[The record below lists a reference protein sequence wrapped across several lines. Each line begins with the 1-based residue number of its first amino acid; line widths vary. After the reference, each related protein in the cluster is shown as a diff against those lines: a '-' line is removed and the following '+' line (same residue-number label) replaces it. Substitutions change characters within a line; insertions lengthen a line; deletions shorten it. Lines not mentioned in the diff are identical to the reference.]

1 MIRKIGLQL
10 GTIALFVFMVW
21 NAYLALS
28 RFNERGRIADLT
40 IESSRMQA
48 AVSNVVRD
56 LTDMET
62 GQRGFLLTATPDYLL
77 PYQAAKNRIAGDL
90 AVLRAALAKS
100 PQSEQSA
107 ELQLETLAAS
117 KMAEMEHT
125 ISLRQQGYRHRAFK
139 LVDSNEGLEYMEKM
153 RSLLSSL
160 ATTENDRF
168 ASLQAQ
174 KNDRLEKAFREILL
188 TNLALFALA
197 ICLFAGLRYHGQRL
211 EHDSVASRQEL
222 IVREVQLR
230 KLTSALSTQ
239 ARAKTSTIEQNA
251 YLLLEQYGDFLP
263 RQGHEY
269 AEQIREASTQMERLR
284 QDLVADGPASADL
297 LAQYESV
304 AKQPGEP
311 TRVQ

>member
-1 MIRKIGLQL
+1 MIRKIALQF
-10 GTIALFVFMVW
+10 GTMALFALMVW

-40 IESSRMQA
+40 VESSRMQA
-48 AVSNVVRD
+48 AVSTVLRD

-62 GQRGFLLTATPDYLL
+62 GQRGYLLTGTLDYLS
-77 PYQAAKNRIAGDL
+77 PYNDAKNRIAGDF
-90 AVLRAALAKS
+90 AGLRAALAKS
-100 PQSEQSA
+100 PQSEQA
-107 ELQLETLAAS
+107 TELQLEGLANS
-117 KMAEMEHT
+117 KTAEMEHT

-160 ATTENDRF
+160 STTENDRF
-168 ASLQAQ
+168 VSLEAE
-174 KNDRLEKAFREILL
+174 KKARLEKAFREILV
-188 TNLALFALA
+188 TNLSLFALA
-197 ICLFAGLRYHGQRL
+197 VCLFAGLRYHGQRL
-211 EHDSVASRQEL
+211 EDDAVQSRQEL
-222 IVREVQLR
+222 IVRDVQLR
-230 KLTSALSTQ
+230 KLTSALSNQ

-284 QDLVADGPASADL
+284 QDLIADDPSTANLVAH
-297 LAQYESV
+297 YESV
-304 AKQPGEP
+304 
-311 TRVQ
+311 V

>member
-48 AVSNVVRD
+48 AVSNVLRD

-77 PYQAAKNRIAGDL
+77 PYQAAKNRIAGDF

-100 PQSEQSA
+100 PQSEQAA
-107 ELQLETLAAS
+107 ELQLETLADS

-125 ISLRQQGYRHRAFK
+125 INFRQQGYRHRAFK

-153 RSLLSSL
+153 RGLLSSL
-160 ATTENDRF
+160 ATT
-168 ASLQAQ
+168 
-174 KNDRLEKAFREILL
+174 
-188 TNLALFALA
+188 
-197 ICLFAGLRYHGQRL
+197 
-211 EHDSVASRQEL
+211 
-222 IVREVQLR
+222 
-230 KLTSALSTQ
+230 
-239 ARAKTSTIEQNA
+239 
-251 YLLLEQYGDFLP
+251 
-263 RQGHEY
+263 
-269 AEQIREASTQMERLR
+269 
-284 QDLVADGPASADL
+284 
-297 LAQYESV
+297 
-304 AKQPGEP
+304 
-311 TRVQ
+311 